1 MYLKITTAAAL
12 EKMVIFLPLISSW
25 KQSLPADPSVN
36 ALLRF
41 VLICKRYV
49 HMYHICMHTYIYV
62 CKCILHLHNPWI
74 FLKIKYFLQMTR
86 KLNTHRNIVNY
97 KQKLHSFT
105 RTSPSQLY
113 HGFLCIFPEKFSI
126 IYQQG

>member
-1 MYLKITTAAAL
+1 MADLDVKSELRITSRHHASDSQPGLVT
-12 EKMVIFLPLISSW
+12 FW
-25 KQSLPADPSVN
+25 N

-49 HMYHICMHTYIYV
+49 HMYHICTHTYIYV

-97 KQKLHSFT
+97 KQKLHSFA